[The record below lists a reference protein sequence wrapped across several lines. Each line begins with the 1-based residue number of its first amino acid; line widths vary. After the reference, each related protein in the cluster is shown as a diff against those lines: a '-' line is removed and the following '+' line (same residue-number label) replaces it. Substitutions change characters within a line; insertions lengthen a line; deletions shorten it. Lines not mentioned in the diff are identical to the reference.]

1 MSSTAA
7 WLDLHDDDSGPP
19 VVGRADTLVNHDTAP
34 HSHARGQLI
43 GCGRGVL
50 SVGSD
55 AGHWVVPA
63 RHAVWIPPWHA
74 HSARMHGAFTGWSL
88 YVTRPACAGLPAAPC
103 TLAVTPLLWEAALR
117 CAQRASAAPDAA
129 QDRLAEVIVDEIRGL
144 APQPLGLPLPGD
156 ARLLR
161 IANALLAEPAQR
173 RPLQDWAAWAGL
185 SARTLSRRFVAETSL
200 SFTAWTQRV
209 RLLRSLELLAGGQP
223 VTQVALELGYDS
235 VSAFIALFKREL
247 GCTPAA
253 YFGRQAQPA
262 AT

>member
-7 WLDLHDDDSGPP
+7 WLDLHDDDGGPP

-88 YVTRPACAGLPAAPC
+88 YVARPACAGLPLAPC

-144 APQPLGLPLPGD
+144 APQPLGLPLPRD
-156 ARLLR
+156 ARLQR

-173 RPLQDWAAWAGL
+173 RTLQDWAAWAGL

>member
-1 MSSTAA
+1 MYSTAPG
-7 WLDLHDDDSGPP
+7 LDLHDDDSGPP
-19 VVGRADTLVNHDTAP
+19 VVGRAGTRVNHDTAP

-43 GCGRGVL
+43 GCGSGVL

-63 RHAVWIPPWHA
+63 RHAVWIPPRHT

-88 YVTRPACAGLPAAPC
+88 YVARPACAGLPVAPC
-103 TLAVTPLLWEAALR
+103 TMAVTPLLWEAALR
-117 CAQRASAAPDAA
+117 CAQRASPVPDAV
-129 QDRLAEVIVDEIRGL
+129 QDRLAEVILDEIRGL
-144 APQPLGLPLPGD
+144 APQPLGLPLPRD

-161 IANALLAEPAQR
+161 IANALLAEPAQHR
-173 RPLQDWAAWAGL
+173 SLPDWAGWAGL

-200 SFTAWTQRV
+200 SFTAWTQRM

-253 YFGRQAQPA
+253 YFGRQAPA
-262 AT
+262 AVT

>member
-1 MSSTAA
+1 MDSNTV

-19 VVGRADTLVNHDTAP
+19 VVGRAGTQVNHDTAW
-34 HSHARGQLI
+34 HSHSRGQLI

-50 SVGSD
+50 SVGSK

-63 RHAVWIPPWHA
+63 RHAVWIPPGHA

-88 YVTRPACAGLPAAPC
+88 YVARPACAGLPVAPC
-103 TLAVTPLLWEAALR
+103 TMAVTPLLWEAALR
-117 CAQRASAAPDAA
+117 CAQRASAAPDTA
-129 QDRLAEVIVDEIRGL
+129 QDRLAEVIVEEIRGL
-144 APQPLGLPLPGD
+144 VPQPLGLPLPGD

-173 RPLQDWAAWAGL
+173 RSLQDWAAWTGL